1 MDFEFLLKGLI
12 IGFAVAAPV
21 GPIGILTIKRT
32 LNEGHLSGFITG
44 MGAAFAD
51 TLYGM
56 IAGLSLTAVS
66 AFLVHEKFWLK
77 LIGGCVLL
85 ILGLKTFL
93 SKPITNQSVIDRKSL
108 FSNFITTFFLT
119 LTNPA
124 TIFAFLAIFAG
135 FGLDSSN
142 ISHTASGMLIL
153 GVFLGAS
160 LWWLTLS
167 YVVSTIKS
175 KITPYKMNLINRI
188 SGIVIIVFG
197 LIALYLCINLSIL
210 KG

>member
-44 MGAAFAD
+44 MGAACAD

-93 SKPITNQSVIDRKSL
+93 SKPITNQSAIDRKGL

-197 LIALYLCINLSIL
+197 VIALYLCINLSIL